1 MDRCSEKAIGRRIFM
16 ASQALR
22 NHIQRIL
29 KPFDLTS
36 EQLHIL
42 KNIDQQCGTTQRELC
57 GLAGKS
63 PANVTRILDRLEKK
77 QLIVRRVNPDD
88 RRSSLVFLTEPGA
101 ELSSVV
107 SHLFQRLS
115 ACIEENI
122 ETNDMAVVNRVL
134 DQIDANLQKL
144 PEELGE

>member
-1 MDRCSEKAIGRRIFM
+1 M

-42 KNIDQQCGTTQRELC
+42 KNIEQELGRTQSELC
-57 GLAGKS
+57 GLVGKS

-88 RRSSLVFLTEPGA
+88 RRSSLVYLTGPGA

-107 SHLFQRLS
+107 SHLFQKLS
-115 ACIEENI
+115 DCIEKNI
-122 ETNDMAVVNRVL
+122 DKDDMAVVNRVL
-134 DQIDANLQKL
+134 DQIDANLQNL
-144 PEELGE
+144 PEDLGE

>member
-1 MDRCSEKAIGRRIFM
+1 M

-42 KNIDQQCGTTQRELC
+42 KNIDQQQGRTQSELC

-88 RRSSLVFLTEPGA
+88 RRSSLVYLTEPGA
-101 ELSSVV
+101 DLSTVV
-107 SHLFQRLS
+107 SLLFQRLS
-115 ACIEENI
+115 DCIEENI
-122 ETNDMAVVNRVL
+122 DNNDMAVVIRVL

-144 PEELGE
+144 PEDLGE